1 MNCLEKDNIPAGYK
15 DSAVGIIPQEWE
27 VKPFK
32 NLGTFLRTNTL
43 SREHMNN
50 VEGLALNIHYGD
62 VLVRYGE
69 ILDCSKTAIPWV
81 NNSCRETRLG
91 DRLQN
96 GDIVISDTAED
107 YTVGKATEVC
117 NVGNN
122 CVLSG
127 LHTMAFRPP
136 KETFALRY
144 LGYYFNSPAYR
155 AQLYSLIQGIKVC
168 SISKSAISNTYIPV
182 PPMGE
187 QGKIAEILGV
197 WDEAIEKQ
205 SRLIERLEVRKRALM
220 QRLLTG
226 RIRLSGFT
234 SPWQKI
240 KLGEIGKTY
249 NGLTGKS
256 KEDFED
262 GNAKFIPYINVFLN
276 EKVNIDKLGVVSV
289 DESEKQNKVQ
299 YGDIFFTV
307 SSETPDE
314 VGMASVLLEYIDD
327 TYLNSFCFGYRLN
340 DFETLNPIFA
350 SYILRGDRFR
360 NFMMVLAQGSTR
372 FNISKNEVMKLRIEL
387 PSLPEQKAIAEVLT
401 TADDE
406 IAIHRKKLDA
416 LRLQKRGLMQQLL
429 TGKTRVKI

>member
-81 NNSCRETRLG
+81 NKSCRETRLG

-182 PPMGE
+182 PPMEE
-187 QGKIAEILGV
+187 QRKIAEILGV

-205 SRLIERLEVRKRALM
+205 SRLIERLEVCKRALM
-220 QRLLTG
+220 QRLLSG
-226 RIRLSGFT
+226 RTRFPGFT
-234 SPWQKI
+234 TPWQKI
-240 KLGEIGKTY
+240 KLGEIGKFEKGAGVPKDKITSSGCKAITY
-249 NGLTGKS
+249 GEIYTKYN
-256 KEDFED
+256 
-262 GNAKFIPYINVFLN
+262 YVINN
-276 EKVNIDKLGVVSV
+276 
-289 DESEKQNKVQ
+289 
-299 YGDIFFTV
+299 
-307 SSETPDE
+307 
-314 VGMASVLLEYIDD
+314 
-327 TYLNSFCFGYRLN
+327 
-340 DFETLNPIFA
+340 FA
-350 SYILRGDRFR
+350 SYIDEETARESKQISSGVILFAGSGETLEDIGKCVAFIDNDKAYAGGDIIIF
-360 NFMMVLAQGSTR
+360 NPTIEVDSLVLSYILNSPIAIAQKRRDGQGHSVVH
-372 FNISKNEVMKLRIEL
+372 IYQKDLARIEFEL

-401 TADDE
+401 TADNE

-416 LRLQKRGLMQQLL
+416 LRIQKRGLMQQLL

>member
-1 MNCLEKDNIPAGYK
+1 MTTKNNIPTGYK

-27 VKPFK
+27 VKRLVDLCQNTGDYGINAPAVPYRED
-32 NLGTFLRTNTL
+32 LPTYLRITDIDGWGKFIETDKVSVDNPNSSQFIL
-43 SREHMNN
+43 RE
-50 VEGLALNIHYGD
+50 
-62 VLVRYGE
+62 
-69 ILDCSKTAIPWV
+69 
-81 NNSCRETRLG
+81 
-91 DRLQN
+91 
-96 GDIVISDTAED
+96 GDIVFARTGA
-107 YTVGKATEVC
+107 TVGKTYLYDSKDGQLVFAGFLIRFTPNSNKAIPYYIKASTETASYWNWVRIISQR
-117 NVGNN
+117 
-122 CVLSG
+122 SG
-127 LHTMAFRPP
+127 QP
-136 KETFALRY
+136 
-144 LGYYFNSPAYR
+144 GVNSVEYGAMKL
-155 AQLYSLIQGIKVC
+155 A
-168 SISKSAISNTYIPV
+168 V
-182 PPMGE
+182 PPLEE
-187 QGKIAEILGV
+187 QRTIAEILGA
-197 WDEAIEKQ
+197 WDKAIEKQ
-205 SRLIERLEVRKRALM
+205 SRLIEKLELRKRALM

-226 RIRLSGFT
+226 RTRLSGFNT
-234 SPWQKI
+234 PWQKV

-262 GNAKFIPYINVFLN
+262 GNAKFIPYVNVFLN

-307 SSETPDE
+307 SSETPDD

-360 NFMMVLAQGSTR
+360 NYMMVLAQGSTR
-372 FNISKNEVMKLRIEL
+372 FNISKNKVMKLRIEL
-387 PSLPEQKAIAEVLT
+387 PSLSEQKAIAEVLT
-401 TADDE
+401 MADNE
-406 IAIHRKKLDA
+406 IATHRKKLDA

>member
-1 MNCLEKDNIPAGYK
+1 MNCLEKNNIPAGYK

-107 YTVGKATEVC
+107 YTVGKSTEVC

-182 PPMGE
+182 PPMEE
-187 QGKIAEILGV
+187 QRKIAEILGV

-205 SRLIERLEVRKRALM
+205 SRLIERLDVRKRALM

-226 RIRLSGFT
+226 RIRLPGFT
-234 SPWQKI
+234 DDVQYR
-240 KLGEIGKTY
+240 KLKPFITEKSERNTNQTY
-249 NGLTGKS
+249 
-256 KEDFED
+256 
-262 GNAKFIPYINVFLN
+262 ANVLSVTNNRGF
-276 EKVNIDKLGVVSV
+276 VNQAEQFDREVASDNTANYKLVRKGQFAYNPSRVNVGSLDLLQTYDLGVLS
-289 DESEKQNKVQ
+289 
-299 YGDIFFTV
+299 
-307 SSETPDE
+307 P
-314 VGMASVLLEYIDD
+314 MYIV
-327 TYLNSFCFGYRLN
+327 
-340 DFETLNPIFA
+340 FETKPTMDSKFLYYQLKSSWFVGHIPM
-350 SYILRGDRFR
+350 Y
-360 NFMMVLAQGSTR
+360 VQGSVRDSLSFDGLENMR
-372 FNISKNEVMKLRIEL
+372 FWI

-401 TADDE
+401 TADKE
-406 IAIHRKKLDA
+406 IATHRKKLDA
-416 LRLQKRGLMQQLL
+416 LRLQKRSLMQQLL

>member
-1 MNCLEKDNIPAGYK
+1 MTTKNNIPVGYK

-27 VKPFK
+27 VTTLGKLVSITSGESPSLY
-32 NLGTFLRTNTL
+32 NLQSSGKYPYVKVEDMNNCEKYQIF
-43 SREHMNN
+43 SREYSDD
-50 VEGLALNIHYGD
+50 EKG
-62 VLVRYGE
+62 
-69 ILDCSKTAIPWV
+69 AIPKRSIIFPKRGAAII
-81 NNSCRETRLG
+81 NNKVRITDCALYMDSNMMAITPNEYVCG
-91 DRLQN
+91 DYLYFK
-96 GDIVISDTAED
+96 ITFEKLYKIADTS
-107 YTVGKATEVC
+107 TIPQI
-117 NVGNN
+117 NN
-122 CVLSG
+122 K
-127 LHTMAFRPP
+127 HI
-136 KETFALRY
+136 
-144 LGYYFNSPAYR
+144 
-155 AQLYSLIQGIKVC
+155 IQYKL
-168 SISKSAISNTYIPV
+168 AV
-182 PPMGE
+182 PPMEE
-187 QGKIAEILGV
+187 QRKIAEILSV
-197 WDEAIEKQ
+197 WDKAIEKQ
-205 SRLIERLEVRKRALM
+205 SRLIEKLELRKRGLM
-220 QRLLTG
+220 QHLLIGRTRLP
-226 RIRLSGFT
+226 GFT
-234 SPWQKI
+234 TPWQKV
-240 KLGEIGKTY
+240 KLGEIGKIY

-360 NFMMVLAQGSTR
+360 NYMMVLAQGSTR

-387 PSLPEQKAIAEVLT
+387 PSLSEQKAIAEVLT
-401 TADDE
+401 MADNE
-406 IAIHRKKLDA
+406 IATHRKKLHA